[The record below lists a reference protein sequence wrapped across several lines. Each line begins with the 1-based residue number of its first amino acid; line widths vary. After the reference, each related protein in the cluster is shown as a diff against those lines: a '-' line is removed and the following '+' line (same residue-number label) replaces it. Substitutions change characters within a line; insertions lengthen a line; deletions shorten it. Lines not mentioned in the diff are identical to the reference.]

1 MTRLDGTAS
10 IEVVRKSVAA
20 GVIVLNGPRIL
31 AFERF
36 DKPGLALPCG
46 HVEPGESVAQAA
58 LREAEEETGL
68 QLELA
73 DAPPFVGFDTRGS
86 KLVHTFL
93 AKVLGGELRET
104 AIGEGRP
111 RWASIREV
119 ASGPY
124 WHYNRRALR
133 HFGVRVPLAGK
144 FHSHIT
150 IEAHSR
156 DEAERAAKLTYGK
169 LTVIDLTR
177 DGRTQTDY
185 MITHHYETGS
195 RGLEDQSDIEALL
208 RSRDHLLRES
218 GIRVTR
224 LKLEY
229 DATHAS
235 NRPDDADPAC
245 SDGIYTEVHIKCVV
259 AKTQREQLLTTAAAA
274 GWHPSR
280 NPFAERPDDQ
290 FVQFVN
296 RRFYGSVR
304 LADIDAVVDQIVPTL
319 VPLAQLEEIKYEV
332 AVYDTNERQDRWW
345 MA

>member
-1 MTRLDGTAS
+1 MLKT
-10 IEVVRKSVAA
+10 VAA

-46 HVEPGESVAQAA
+46 HVEAGESVGQAA
-58 LREAEEETGL
+58 MREAEEETGL
-68 QLELA
+68 QLGLA
-73 DAPPFVGFDTRGS
+73 EAAPFVGFDTIGS

-93 AKVLGGELRET
+93 AKVIGGELRAT

-119 ASGPY
+119 ADGPY
-124 WHYNRRALR
+124 WHYNRRAFR
-133 HFGVRVPLAGK
+133 HFGVPVPLAGK

-150 IEAHSR
+150 IEAHSGE
-156 DEAERAAKLTYGK
+156 EAERAAKLTCGK

-177 DGRTQTDY
+177 DDRSQTDY
-185 MITHHYETGS
+185 MITHHYETGN

-208 RSRDHLLRES
+208 RSREHLLRES

-235 NRPDDADPAC
+235 NAPQDADPAC
-245 SDGIYTEVHIKCVV
+245 AEGIYTEVHIKCVLP
-259 AKTQREQLLTTAAAA
+259 KLQREALVSTAASA

-280 NPFAERPDDQ
+280 NPFAQRLDDQ
-290 FVQFVN
+290 IVQFVN

-304 LADIDAVVDQIVPTL
+304 LAYVDTVVDQIVPAL
-319 VPLAQLEEIKYEV
+319 VPLAHIEEIKYEV

-345 MA
+345 MV

>member
-1 MTRLDGTAS
+1 MRNT
-10 IEVVRKSVAA
+10 IAA

-36 DKPGLALPCG
+36 DKPGLSLPCG
-46 HVEPGESVAQAA
+46 HVEAGESIAQAA

-68 QLELA
+68 RFELA
-73 DAPPFVGFDTRGS
+73 DAAPFVGFDTIGN
-86 KLVHTFL
+86 KVVHAFL
-93 AKVLGGELRET
+93 AKVIGGELHAT
-104 AIGEGRP
+104 PIGEGRP

-119 ASGPY
+119 ADGPY

-133 HFGVRVPLAGK
+133 HFAIRLPLAGK

-150 IEAHSR
+150 IEAQSAA
-156 DEAERAAKLTYGK
+156 EAERAAKLAYGK
-169 LTVIDLTR
+169 LTVIDLSR
-177 DGRTQTDY
+177 DGRHQTDY

-208 RSRDHLLRES
+208 RSREQLLRES

-235 NRPDDADPAC
+235 NRPADAEPAC
-245 SDGIYTEVHIKCVV
+245 NGGIYTEVHIKCVA
-259 AKTQREQLLTTAAAA
+259 AKPERDQLVTTVAAA

-280 NPFAERPDDQ
+280 NPFAERSDGRL
-290 FVQFVN
+290 VQFVN
-296 RRFYGSVR
+296 RRFYGAVR
-304 LADIDAVVDQIVPTL
+304 LIDVDTVVDEIVPTI
-319 VPLAQLEEIKYEV
+319 LAVAEIEEIKYEV
-332 AVYDTNERQDRWW
+332 AVYDSNERQDRWW
-345 MA
+345 MV

>member
-1 MTRLDGTAS
+1 M
-10 IEVVRKSVAA
+10 RKTVAA

-46 HVEPGESVAQAA
+46 HVEAGESVAQAA

-68 QLELA
+68 RLELA
-73 DAPPFVGFDTRGS
+73 DAAPFVGFDTIGN
-86 KLVHTFL
+86 KLVHAFL
-93 AKVLGGELRET
+93 AHVVDGELRST

-119 ASGPY
+119 ADGPY

-144 FHSHIT
+144 FHSHMT

-177 DGRTQTDY
+177 DGRSQTDY

-208 RSRDHLLRES
+208 RSREQLLRES

-235 NRPDDADPAC
+235 NRPHDADPAC

-259 AKTQREQLLTTAAAA
+259 VKSNRDALIAAAASA

-280 NPFAERPDDQ
+280 NPFAERTDDHI
-290 FVQFVN
+290 VQFVN

-304 LADIDAVVDQIVPTL
+304 LSDIDTVVDRIVPTI
-319 VPLAQLEEIKYEV
+319 VPLAQIEELKYEV

-345 MA
+345 MAERVGDENTK

>member
-1 MTRLDGTAS
+1 MS
-10 IEVVRKSVAA
+10 KVVAA
-20 GVIVLNGPRIL
+20 GVIVTNGPRIL

-46 HVEPGESVAQAA
+46 MVEDDESFAAAA

-68 QLELA
+68 VLQLA
-73 DAPPFVGFDTRGS
+73 DRPPFVGFDTIGN

-93 AKVLGGELRET
+93 AKVAGGELRDR

-111 RWASIREV
+111 CWASVRSV
-119 ASGPY
+119 AEGPY

-133 HFGVRVPLAGK
+133 HFDIRVPLVGK
-144 FHSHIT
+144 FHSHMT
-150 IEAHSR
+150 IEAASAA
-156 DEAERAAKLTYGK
+156 EAERAAKLTYGK

-177 DGRTQTDY
+177 DGRSQTDY

-208 RSRDHLLRES
+208 RSRDQLLRES
-218 GIRVTR
+218 GVKVTR

-235 NRPDDADPAC
+235 NRPYDADPAC
-245 SDGIYTEVHIKCVV
+245 DEGIYTEVHIKCVLDK
-259 AKTQREQLLTTAAAA
+259 AQRDALVTVSAAA

-280 NPFAERPDDQ
+280 NPFAERADGQ
-290 FVQFVN
+290 LVQFVN
-296 RRFYGSVR
+296 RRFYGSAR
-304 LADIDAVVDQIVPTL
+304 LAAIDAVVDAIVPQLTG
-319 VPLAQLEEIKYEV
+319 LARIEELKYEV
-332 AVYDTNERQDRWW
+332 AVYDTNEQRDRWW

>member
-1 MTRLDGTAS
+1 M
-10 IEVVRKSVAA
+10 RKTVAA

-46 HVEPGESVAQAA
+46 HVEAGESVAEAA

-68 QLELA
+68 RLELG
-73 DAPPFVGFDTRGS
+73 DAVPFVGFDTIGN

-93 AKVLGGELRET
+93 AKVVDGELRAT

-119 ASGPY
+119 ADGPY

-150 IEAHSR
+150 IEAHSTA
-156 DEAERAAKLTYGK
+156 EAERAAKLTYGK
-169 LTVIDLTR
+169 LTVIDLSR
-177 DGRTQTDY
+177 DGRSQTDY

-208 RSRDHLLRES
+208 RSRDQLLRES
-218 GIRVTR
+218 GIRVLR

-235 NRPDDADPAC
+235 NRPHAAEPAC
-245 SDGIYTEVHIKCVV
+245 SEGIYTEVHIKCVL
-259 AKTQREQLLTTAAAA
+259 ARSQRDALVDTAASA

-290 FVQFVN
+290 LVQFVN

-304 LADIDAVVDQIVPTL
+304 LNDIDTIVDQIVPAL
-319 VPLAQLEEIKYEV
+319 VRLAQIEEIKYEV
-332 AVYDTNERQDRWW
+332 AVYDTNERQDQWW